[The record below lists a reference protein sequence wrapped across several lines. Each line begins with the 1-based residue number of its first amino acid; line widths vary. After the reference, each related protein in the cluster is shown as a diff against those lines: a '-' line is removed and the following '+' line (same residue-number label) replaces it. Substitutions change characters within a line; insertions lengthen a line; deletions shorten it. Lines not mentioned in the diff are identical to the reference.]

1 MTNGSATHPVLLGV
15 SSSEWCSHP
24 LWGCRDLL
32 AGDKRR
38 TEVRLKAFQ
47 QRVDEAEG
55 TKRM

>member
-1 MTNGSATHPVLLGV
+1 MEVPYILSCWGCPVV
-15 SSSEWCSHP
+15 SGTP
-24 LWGCRDLL
+24 TMWGCRDLL

-55 TKRM
+55 TMRM